1 MNHQQLSFI
10 PGAKGMQEAP
20 QQKEKIACHVDSKQ
34 HERKIQKLEREKVE
48 LANELR
54 DTRQQYKDE
63 LGALRDEVNGLQQR
77 NVRLTLR
84 ANQNGVE
91 LNRANKQDAMLK
103 KTMDEDS
110 VKHQNQRFQLDMQI
124 SSNVNLKKRLS
135 KVEINIG
142 GLEIAHDSLAG
153 ALQPSIRSATEPED
167 ISSSNQRKRQRRDS
181 SNV

>member
-1 MNHQQLSFI
+1 
-10 PGAKGMQEAP
+10 MQEAP

-34 HERKIQKLEREKVE
+34 YERKIAKLEREKVE
-48 LANELR
+48 LANKLR

-63 LGALRDEVNGLQQR
+63 LGALRDEVDQLQQR
-77 NVRLTLR
+77 NVRLTSL

-91 LNRANKQDAMLK
+91 LNRANKQKAMLK

-135 KVEINIG
+135 EVEINIG
-142 GLEIAHDSLAG
+142 GLEIAHDSLAN
-153 ALQPSIRSATEPED
+153 ALQPIRSATEPVSYTYRSLKPHL
-167 ISSSNQRKRQRRDS
+167 I
-181 SNV
+181 